1 MPAEAPPP
9 PSNPN
14 PAAIT
19 KAELLQRLQAGQ
31 TPGIDFLLVDL
42 RRTDHEVLL
51 PKPCLSVKH
60 VLK

>member
-1 MPAEAPPP
+1 MLADAPPT

-19 KAELLQRLQAGQ
+19 KSDLLLRLQAGQ

-42 RRTDHEVLL
+42 RRTDHEVLF
-51 PKPCLSVKH
+51 PYFPNPA
-60 VLK
+60 